1 MGQALAVSKLS
12 TIKSTINTLEQ
23 NLSQEGEGIQQ
34 ELKAMLGKHQQNEID
49 TTRVDKMQK
58 KADSI
63 LKEFPRINELEKS
76 LDIQD
81 NDAELAQIEKKIKSA
96 IQSTKQKVT
105 EGNKQIHDKNGA
117 IPEGARIMTEQQ
129 YDDQMSFVLKH

>member
-1 MGQALAVSKLS
+1 
-12 TIKSTINTLEQ
+12 
-23 NLSQEGEGIQQ
+23 
-34 ELKAMLGKHQQNEID
+34 MLGKHQQNEID

-81 NDAELAQIEKKIKSA
+81 NDAELA
-96 IQSTKQKVT
+96 
-105 EGNKQIHDKNGA
+105 
-117 IPEGARIMTEQQ
+117 
-129 YDDQMSFVLKH
+129 